1 MTKVLVVCAHQD
13 DEVYTVGG
21 TIAKFIAEGN
31 NEVWVM
37 FMTDSCSSQYDNYEE
52 ISKVKNEESIKV
64 MNLFGHN
71 TTFNKLPDMK
81 LSLLSA
87 PEINKPIEKAVQEYE
102 PTIVLTHHYGDI
114 NSDHRATFEAV
125 RIATR
130 PSVAP
135 FIKMLACFRGMPGS
149 KDFTPNLYVDI
160 DKYSNVKQEAI
171 ETYETEI
178 RVFPNP
184 RSVTNIQAIDEMNG
198 AESNLLT
205 AEAFEIIYQKG
216 LVV

>member
-1 MTKVLVVCAHQD
+1 
-13 DEVYTVGG
+13 
-21 TIAKFIAEGN
+21 
-31 NEVWVM
+31 M